1 MGTIDPQVV
10 RSGHEYS
17 AGAVVQ
23 RLTLWRMIHF
33 SRTLVLAQCAF
44 WCVVVGGSQ
53 VMLQLGLKLSTKCAS
68 LRASWEGPYC
78 QPISAVACDLLGATW
93 HKLLNEL

>member
-1 MGTIDPQVV
+1 MGRIDPQVV

-33 SRTLVLAQCAF
+33 SGLWCLPSVLSG
-44 WCVVVGGSQ
+44 CVIVGGSR
-53 VMLQLGLKLSTKCAS
+53 VMLQLGLKLATKCAS
-68 LRASWEGPYC
+68 LRASWEGSYC
-78 QPISAVACDLLGATW
+78 QPISAAVCDLLGATW
-93 HKLLNEL
+93 RKLLREF